1 MRRENT
7 SYFAKADGKELYCQ
21 QKGSKWCC
29 HSEEASSPIRDH
41 LIPIETVVI
50 IIVVIVAALTI
61 ERIIT
66 RYVSQAAKLLKWAP
80 YTMNNIVLIF
90 RIFVLIGTLAVIS
103 NIAGLPPEWVLSLSA
118 IGGAA
123 LGFAS
128 QKTLG
133 NVIAGLF
140 LLAAHPF
147 KVGDYVRIGQVEGI
161 VQELTINY
169 TKILTSANSTI
180 SISNLQILDR
190 DITNFLYQEEE
201 NGRKRFILLYF

>member
-1 MRRENT
+1 M
-7 SYFAKADGKELYCQ
+7 S
-21 QKGSKWCC
+21 
-29 HSEEASSPIRDH
+29 EASLSPDSEG
-41 LIPIETVVI
+41 LFGIPIETVVI

-66 RYVSQAAKLLKWAP
+66 RYVSQAAKRLKWAP

-140 LLAAHPF
+140 LLAAQPVQ
-147 KVGDYVRIGQVEGI
+147 VGDYVRIGQVEGI

-190 DITNFLYQEEE
+190 DITNFLYQEEKMGE
-201 NGRKRFILLYF
+201 KGFICYTFEIGFEP